1 MKDVLIGIFMI
12 ACAVVLLSSL
22 GGCATNPQT
31 SAALPLP
38 SIECRGKGTITGTGN
53 VSVMMGSASNNFTIQ
68 ADCGQDG
75 FVFRQ
80 TEPL

>member
-1 MKDVLIGIFMI
+1 MYKSIALIICL
-12 ACAVVLLSSL
+12 A
-22 GGCATNPQT
+22 GCATQNT
-31 SAALPLP
+31 GHLP

-80 TEPL
+80 TDEAPK

>member
-1 MKDVLIGIFMI
+1 MKTLLILCTVIL
-12 ACAVVLLSSL
+12 A
-22 GGCATNPQT
+22 GCASQT
-31 SAALPLP
+31 SKHLP

-68 ADCGQDG
+68 ADCGDAG

-80 TEPL
+80 VDPP

>member
-1 MKDVLIGIFMI
+1 MKTLLILCTVIL
-12 ACAVVLLSSL
+12 A
-22 GGCATNPQT
+22 GCASQT
-31 SAALPLP
+31 SKHLP

-80 TEPL
+80 PAEAPK

>member
-1 MKDVLIGIFMI
+1 MKTLLIL
-12 ACAVVLLSSL
+12 CAVILS
-22 GGCATNPQT
+22 GCASQT
-31 SAALPLP
+31 KHLP

-68 ADCGQDG
+68 ADCGDAG

-80 TEPL
+80 VDPP